1 MRRYVVLMAV
11 VAMALSAQAQ
21 VKAPYKV
28 LQHVSQ
34 KESKKVF
41 RFSNETANWKHLV
54 KEVAAPAQ
62 KKSSFL
68 LDSVE
73 TYFYD
78 GSDSTLVGNRFFD
91 YDGDDRLENDESYEV
106 DSLGVGTGDERTSY
120 EYKPGLFAEMTHFW
134 DQAVDDWDYSE
145 RIEIRADLRRGDT
158 VFSRSEYTWNTLT
171 DKWDGFRAQ
180 AFLDRTITGGS
191 YEVSMELV
199 YDLTNR
205 VWVFETM
212 DSSFTDA
219 NGNVTHQKS
228 SRWNTTTNMWDV
240 EEEVKSTYSTRTND
254 RIRIREEWNAD
265 SNKFVMADSF
275 VFTYVAD
282 TILESGYYYGYDDNG
297 NFDTLS
303 FLTSIVVPTKDSVIQ
318 VFYRRDAQLNDWV
331 EYLGR
336 LFILNGQNEIIGFE
350 EMDLDLEE
358 GIRKT
363 AFSENAGVE
372 AVIDY
377 EWNYQLEDWVLSEKQ
392 EYSYNSEGFATLNSF
407 YVYDTVNNL
416 WEGIEKRTYV
426 FKSDDETVLNRT
438 EYAWD
443 YTNNN
448 WIVDEKADFTYDG
461 DNDPLLVV
469 RSVYDESA
477 LTWVVDEKDYFY
489 YGTWQV
495 GSSKVELS
503 VIDVYPNP
511 TASTLQFS
519 QTLNLVRVLDMNGR
533 NVMNAQ
539 TAQQLNVAH
548 LKAGVYQVTGV
559 LNGTP
564 VSTRFIKQ

>member
-1 MRRYVVLMAV
+1 MAV

-21 VKAPYKV
+21 QKAPYKV

-41 RFSNETANWKHLV
+41 RFSNGTQDWKQAAKQVSVPAN
-54 KEVAAPAQ
+54 

-78 GSDSTLVGNRFFD
+78 GADSTLIGNRFFD
-91 YDGDDRLENDESYEV
+91 YDGGDRLTNDESYEV
-106 DSLGVGTGDERTSY
+106 DSLGEGTGDERTSY

-171 DKWDGFRAQ
+171 NKWDGFRAQ
-180 AFLDRTITGGS
+180 AFLDRSITGGS
-191 YEVSMELV
+191 YEVAMELV

-205 VWVFETM
+205 LWVFETM

-265 SNKFVMADSF
+265 SSKFILADSF
-275 VFTYVAD
+275 VFTYVQD
-282 TILESGYYYGYDDNG
+282 TILESGHYYGYDDNG

-303 FLTSIVVPTKDSVIQ
+303 YLTSIVVPTKDTVIQ
-318 VFYRRDAQLNDWV
+318 VFYRRDDLSNDWK
-331 EYLGR
+331 EYLSR
-336 LFILNGQNEIIGFE
+336 VFILNGQNEIIGFE
-350 EMDLDLEE
+350 EMNLDLEE

-372 AVIDY
+372 TVTDY
-377 EWNYQLEDWVLSEKQ
+377 EWDYNLEDWVLSEKQ
-392 EYSYNSEGFATLNSF
+392 EYSYNSKGFATLNSF
-407 YVYDTVNNL
+407 YVYDTLNSL

-438 EYAWD
+438 EYVWD
-443 YTNNN
+443 YTNNK
-448 WIVDEKADFTYDG
+448 WITDEKSDFTYDV
-461 DNDPLLVV
+461 DNDPLLIV
-469 RSVYDESA
+469 RSIYDETA
-477 LTWVVDEKDYFY
+477 LNWVIDEKDYFY

-495 GSSKVELS
+495 GSSNTQMS
-503 VIDVYPNP
+503 TIGIYPNP
-511 TASTLQFS
+511 TVSTLRFD
-519 QTLNLVRVLDMNGR
+519 QTLGQVRVLDMTGR
-533 NVMNAQ
+533 QVMNAQ
-539 TAQQLNVAH
+539 NTQVLNVAH
-548 LKAGVYQVTGV
+548 LKAGVYQVTGE
-559 LNGTP
+559 LNGNAI
-564 VSTRFIKQ
+564 STRFIKQ